1 MDTFTVASLGAVVL
15 FYLATLASYRLF
27 LHPLATFPGPKLAAI
42 TRYYEAYY
50 DIVNNGQYTFKI
62 AELHK
67 EYGPI
72 IRISPYE
79 LHVSDPAFFGVIYR
93 QEGHWNK
100 YDWSYDAFLAP
111 GSAICSTDHNVHR
124 RRRAPLNPFF
134 SKATVAKR
142 QNLINSQIIKL
153 IDRIRDTDQS
163 RLNIGAALSALTRD
177 IATEYILARNYHDL
191 DKEDFSEGMTDVLQS
206 SGAMWRITKHVR
218 WFGPMMKSLP
228 LDFIE
233 KIGDAGTK
241 AFFGFLKDTMKITAD
256 IIAAKPS
263 FDVSMDAPTIVH
275 AILTSD
281 LPPAEKEFGR
291 IHDEVST
298 VSGAAFETSAQ
309 TLRVLLYY
317 IYNDANILR
326 RLRTEFQQLPP
337 ESRTKLS
344 ALEQLPYLTAVLMEG
359 LRLSPGIATRT
370 PRVAPDRDLVY
381 DKWVIPK
388 GTPVGMTT
396 LLMHLDGNI
405 YPNPKS
411 FDPDRWT
418 DLDTRKQYEKIYAPF
433 SRGTRSCLGM
443 HLAWAELYLT
453 IAALVQEFD
462 FSFEGT
468 APEEI
473 EPVSDQFI
481 IGTRARN
488 GLVVRVKTHTLSE

>member
-1 MDTFTVASLGAVVL
+1 
-15 FYLATLASYRLF
+15 
-27 LHPLATFPGPKLAAI
+27 
-42 TRYYEAYY
+42 
-50 DIVNNGQYTFKI
+50 
-62 AELHK
+62 
-67 EYGPI
+67 
-72 IRISPYE
+72 
-79 LHVSDPAFFGVIYR
+79 
-93 QEGHWNK
+93 
-100 YDWSYDAFLAP
+100 
-111 GSAICSTDHNVHR
+111 
-124 RRRAPLNPFF
+124 
-134 SKATVAKR
+134 
-142 QNLINSQIIKL
+142 
-153 IDRIRDTDQS
+153 
-163 RLNIGAALSALTRD
+163 
-177 IATEYILARNYHDL
+177 
-191 DKEDFSEGMTDVLQS
+191 
-206 SGAMWRITKHVR
+206 
-218 WFGPMMKSLP
+218 
-228 LDFIE
+228 
-233 KIGDAGTK
+233 
-241 AFFGFLKDTMKITAD
+241 MKITAD
-256 IIAAKPS
+256 IIAAKSS

-418 DLDTRKQYEKIYAPF
+418 DLNTRKQYEKIYAPF

-443 HLAWAELYLT
+443 
-453 IAALVQEFD
+453 Q
-462 FSFEGT
+462 
-468 APEEI
+468 
-473 EPVSDQFI
+473 
-481 IGTRARN
+481 
-488 GLVVRVKTHTLSE
+488 

>member
-50 DIVNNGQYTFKI
+50 DIVKNGQYTFKI

-100 YDWSYDAFLAP
+100 YDWSYNAFLAP
-111 GSAICSTDHNVHR
+111 GSAICSADHNVHR
-124 RRRAPLNPFF
+124 RRRAPLNPLF

-142 QNLINSQIIKL
+142 QNLINSQIMKL

-191 DKEDFSEGMTDVLQS
+191 DKEDFSEGMTD
-206 SGAMWRITKHVR
+206 
-218 WFGPMMKSLP
+218 
-228 LDFIE
+228 
-233 KIGDAGTK
+233 
-241 AFFGFLKDTMKITAD
+241 DTMKITAD
-256 IIAAKPS
+256 IIAAKSS

-359 LRLSPGIATRT
+359 LRLSPGIATRI

-396 LLMHLDGNI
+396 LLMHLDGDI
-405 YPNPKS
+405 YPNPRS

-468 APEEI
+468 TPEDI
-473 EPVSDQFI
+473 EPASDQFI
-481 IGTRARN
+481 IGTRARK
-488 GLVVRVKTHTLSE
+488 GLVVRVKTHILSE